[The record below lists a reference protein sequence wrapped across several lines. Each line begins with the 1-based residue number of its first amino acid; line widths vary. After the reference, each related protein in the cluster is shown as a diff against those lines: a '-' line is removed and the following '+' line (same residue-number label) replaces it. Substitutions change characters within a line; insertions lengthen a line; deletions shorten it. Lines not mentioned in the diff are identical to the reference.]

1 MKTIN
6 WSDLIQSLVLV
17 RLGQELGT
25 DSPAARLVYV
35 AIQLILGTI
44 QNYS

>member
-1 MKTIN
+1 MKNIN
-6 WSDLIQSLVLV
+6 WSGLIQSLVLV

-35 AIQLILGTI
+35 ATQIILGAV
-44 QNYS
+44 QNCP